1 MNDLYMLLPPS
12 WESYIDTW
20 LDEDIPSFDYGGYVV
35 GEQME
40 KAVLLGKANG
50 ILAGVP
56 FFTRIFTRLGC
67 EVQWLKQEGD
77 SIDTKQGNVNVA
89 YVTGPARKILLGER
103 TALNI
108 VSRCS
113 GIATASRQANQ
124 IATNAGWHGT
134 VAGTRKTTPG
144 FRLFEKYSLLVGG
157 IDPHRHNLSSM
168 IMLKDNHIVS
178 CGSISGAIE
187 RAKKVGGFSLKIEV
201 ETSNEH
207 DAEDAIKAG
216 ADIVMLD
223 NMKPDEAKVTAKN
236 LKEKYPHVLIE
247 VSGGI
252 NLQTLENY
260 FSPHIDILSSS
271 IMIQSVKH
279 IDFSLKIRKNL

>member
-1 MNDLYMLLPPS
+1 MLLPPS
-12 WESYIDTW
+12 WESMVDCW

-35 GEQME
+35 GETPE

-50 ILAGVP
+50 ILSGVP
-56 FFTRIFTRLGC
+56 FFTRIFHRLGC
-67 EVQWLKQEGD
+67 EVQWLYAEGD
-77 SIDTKQGNVNVA
+77 TIDTSNGNVHVA

-103 TALNI
+103 TALNLI
-108 VSRCS
+108 SRCS
-113 GIATASRQANQ
+113 GIATKARKAKQ
-124 IATNAGWHGT
+124 IADNKNWTGV

-157 IDPHRHNLSSM
+157 VDTHRHDLSSM
-168 IMLKDNHIVS
+168 IMLKDNHITS
-178 CGSISGAIE
+178 CGSISGAVE

-201 ETSNEH
+201 ECQSEEE
-207 DAEDAIKAG
+207 AEEAIRAG

-223 NMKPDEAKVTAKN
+223 NFKPEEAKIAAKN
-236 LKEKYPHVLIE
+236 LKEKYPNALIE

-252 NLQTLENY
+252 NLDTLEHY
-260 FSPHIDILSSS
+260 ISPYIDILSTS
-271 IMIQSVKH
+271 ILIQSVNH